1 MSHTKFPSTAQVIPN
16 LKQLYRRI
24 RPRYGIRSP
33 IIVYQMGKV
42 GSSSLYAG
50 LRALYL
56 NVPVYQCHM
65 LNNLDAIE
73 ESVRQR
79 YPSAPP
85 ILSQVE
91 IGRSLRREIEQKK
104 GTRWNLISMVRE
116 PVARNVSAFFQN
128 LNDILPDA
136 RTRLENNTLNVAW
149 LHNEF
154 LTRYIHNAPA
164 DWFDSQMRDV
174 FNIDVFAAPFPIE
187 RGYQMYTGPNARL
200 LVLRYDN
207 LNERITPAMF
217 EFLGLNNFTLPRANV
232 TDDKEYRDLYRR
244 FLETPLPMDYV
255 TQMYETRFAKHFWT
269 DAERV
274 ALIAR
279 WTTARAPRSK
289 G

>member
-73 ESVRQR
+73 ESVRQMN
-79 YPSAPP
+79 PNAPP

-91 IGRSLRREIEQKK
+91 IGRALRREIEQKK

-128 LNDILPDA
+128 LEKLIPDA
-136 RTRLENNTLNVAW
+136 LGLLANDRRDADW
-149 LHNEF
+149 LSDEF
-154 LTRYIHNAPA
+154 INHFAHNAPA
-164 DWFDSQMRDV
+164 DWFDSQMREV
-174 FNIDVFAAPFPIE
+174 FDIDVFATPFPFE
-187 RGYQMYTGPNARL
+187 RGYQTYTGSNARL

-207 LNERITPAMF
+207 LNACITPAMS
-217 EFLGLNNFTLPRANV
+217 EFLGLNNFTLLRANV

-244 FLETPLPMDYV
+244 FLETPLPVDYV
-255 TQMYETRFAKHFWT
+255 TQMYETSFAKHFWT
-269 DAERV
+269 DAERA

-279 WTTARAPRSK
+279 WTVARAPHNK
-289 G
+289 D